1 MAGHGARV
9 FILLS
14 ERDNSASE
22 THSLTYILTARNQC
36 MRAVSCDVSKQEQ
49 VADTIQQASSD
60 WAVKGVVHAA
70 LSLPDLSFDKLAIHG
85 WRDGIAVKTQGT
97 INLHEAMASPL
108 PGFFTTATST
118 ESI

>member
-1 MAGHGARV
+1 
-9 FILLS
+9 
-14 ERDNSASE
+14 
-22 THSLTYILTARNQC
+22 

-70 LSLPDLSFDKLAIHG
+70 LSLPDLSCDKLTIHE
-85 WRDGIAVKTQGT
+85 WRDGIAAKTQGT
-97 INLHEAMASPL
+97 INLHGAIPSL
-108 PGFFTTATST
+108 LLGFFIMSTST